1 MNGSRP
7 FGIRFYQQTEYT
19 VMWGVKRTMNGIL
32 ARAAF
37 AILLFASSSVSV
49 AAADQTAVFAG
60 GCFWGVEAVF
70 EHVKGVKSVVSGY
83 AGGTKATA
91 NYEMVSSGETG
102 HAEAVKIVFDPA
114 KVTYQ
119 QLLYV
124 FFAVAHDPTQLN
136 FQGPDY
142 GPQYRSAIFYA
153 NDDQKNLAK
162 AFIAAIDS
170 SKALSAPVVTAL
182 EPLKAFYDAE
192 EYHQDYMKKNPND
205 RYIVVHDKPKVEAL
219 KAKFPALYVEK

>member
-1 MNGSRP
+1 MK
-7 FGIRFYQQTEYT
+7 GIFA
-19 VMWGVKRTMNGIL
+19 K
-32 ARAAF
+32 AAF
-37 AILLFASSSVSV
+37 AILLFSVSSVSV
-49 AAADQTAVFAG
+49 AAAEQTAVFAG

-83 AGGTKATA
+83 SGGTKATA

-136 FQGPDY
+136 FQGPDH

-153 NDDQKNLAK
+153 DDDQKNLAK

>member
-1 MNGSRP
+1 MNGTRP
-7 FGIRFYQQTEYT
+7 FGIRFYQRTEYT

-49 AAADQTAVFAG
+49 AAAEQTAVFAG